1 MATITIGQITLEQ
14 DGYGNQERY
23 IVKESPYSASLDN
36 EINQWLWDGCW
47 DLFSGYEN
55 ETYYQELV
63 AFQHEAE
70 RMFSRASGL
79 GCRGNLLL
87 VAHIESMEKRL
98 QWLENEFD
106 YHRSNISEWSHV
118 YKEI

>member
-1 MATITIGQITLEQ
+1 MATITIGRITLEPGKFKSQ
-14 DGYGNQERY
+14 DSY
-23 IVKESPYSASLDN
+23 IVKESPYSESLNN
-36 EINQWLWDGCW
+36 EINHWLYDGCW

-70 RMFSRASGL
+70 RMFSRASDL

-87 VAHIESMEKRL
+87 VAHIEGMETEIHQMREMIEDHLYK
-98 QWLENEFD
+98 
-106 YHRSNISEWSHV
+106 WSGCPHE
-118 YKEI
+118 KGLC